1 MLSVANIATIGS
13 RCYSPFVFL
22 CYISLLDSQF
32 NVYIP
37 KKDVRMISEYIKES
51 RNKTEIQLV
60 AAI

>member
-37 KKDVRMISEYIKES
+37 KKDVRMMSEDIKEKPQQ
-51 RNKTEIQLV
+51 N
-60 AAI
+60 